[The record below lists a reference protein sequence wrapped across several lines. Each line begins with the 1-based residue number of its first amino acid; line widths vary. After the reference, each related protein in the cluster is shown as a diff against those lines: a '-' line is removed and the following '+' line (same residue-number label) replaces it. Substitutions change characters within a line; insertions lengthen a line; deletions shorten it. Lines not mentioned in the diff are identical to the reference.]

1 VAREV
6 HGARHEHE
14 EQHRQKS
21 EPLPAAPAA
30 GVEDLF
36 AWQEI
41 QWGS

>member
-6 HGARHEHE
+6 HGAHHEHE

-21 EPLPAAPAA
+21 EPLPAAAA
-30 GVEDLF
+30 GDEELI